1 MDGAVSHPQP
11 VVFHA
16 LPVGGGILALSA
28 LPGAG
33 GDYTGDLEHLVSWR
47 PAMVICMAQDHEMI
61 GVGAGALAA
70 DVQNR
75 GARWAQLA
83 VEKGAAPEP
92 EVQAHW
98 PVVRDQARR
107 ALLGG
112 GRVLMHCADGCGRS
126 GMMALRL
133 MIECGDAPDDA
144 LRRVAHVRGCAL
156 GSQAQ
161 VNWALRAER
170 QAALFVRHAD

>member
-1 MDGAVSHPQP
+1 MDGGITYPQP

-33 GDYTGDLEHLVSWR
+33 GDYAGDLEHLVNWR
-47 PAMVICMAQDHEMI
+47 PAMVICMAEDTEMLAI
-61 GVGAGALAA
+61 GATHLGAN
-70 DVQNR
+70 VQNS
-75 GARWAQLA
+75 GARWVHLPMGP
-83 VEKGAAPEP
+83 EAAPP
-92 EVQAHW
+92 VQVQTQW
-98 PVVRDQARR
+98 PIVRDQARR

-144 LRRVAHVRGCAL
+144 LRRVSHLRGCAV
-156 GSQAQ
+156 GSEPQLA
-161 VNWALRAER
+161 WALEAER
-170 QAALFVRHAD
+170 QAALFVRHAG